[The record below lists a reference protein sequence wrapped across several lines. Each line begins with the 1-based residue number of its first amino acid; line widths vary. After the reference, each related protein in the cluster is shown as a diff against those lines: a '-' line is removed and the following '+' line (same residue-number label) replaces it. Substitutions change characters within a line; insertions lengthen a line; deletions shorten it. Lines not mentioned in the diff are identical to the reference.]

1 MPSAVRKFPICKQ
14 HVNDNPGMTQPDQ
27 STDQDLI
34 ARTLTRRRAVMDGNE
49 QARSVAH
56 AHEVEARRRFAG
68 ATTIN
73 GTLEAIEP
81 KRKPLWRRLLP

>member
-1 MPSAVRKFPICKQ
+1 
-14 HVNDNPGMTQPDQ
+14 MTQPDQ
-27 STDQDLI
+27 LTDQDLI
-34 ARTLTRRRAVMDGNE
+34 ARTLNWRRAVMHGNE

-73 GTLEAIEP
+73 GTLEALEP
-81 KRKPLWRRLLP
+81 KRKSLWHRLLP